1 MDHEIRRQY
10 GVLRQAYPPGEPITV
25 LHIGTDQTALAT
37 GTGEKA
43 DAVMLLAIGSRRT
56 ATDFFKHAPPLPNEL
71 ETAIMVVEDEV
82 TRARKMVAGHAMLLT
97 ADADIRDIAR
107 IARVSA
113 GDDDGMVVTNL
124 PALPIEAVERV
135 FDLLVAVSLGR
146 PASSA
151 GIPLHPEFAATLLI
165 LRELMHHLQFAS
177 VRILAL

>member
-10 GVLRQAYPPGEPITV
+10 GILRPAYPPGEPITV

-37 GTGEKA
+37 GTGDKA

-56 ATDFFKHAPPLPNEL
+56 ATDFFKHTPPVPHEL

-82 TRARKMVAGHAMLLT
+82 TRARKMVAGHATLLT
-97 ADADIRDIAR
+97 ADPDIRDIAR
-107 IARVSA
+107 IARASSRQ
-113 GDDDGMVVTNL
+113 DDRL
-124 PALPIEAVERV
+124 ALPVEAVERV
-135 FDLLVAVSLGR
+135 FDLLAAVSLGR

-177 VRILAL
+177 VRVLAL

>member
-56 ATDFFKHAPPLPNEL
+56 ATDFFKHAPPVPHEL

-82 TRARKMVAGHAMLLT
+82 TRARKMVAGHATLLT
-97 ADADIRDIAR
+97 ADPDIRDIAR
-107 IARVSA
+107 IARASSRQ
-113 GDDDGMVVTNL
+113 DDRL
-124 PALPIEAVERV
+124 ALPVEAVERV
-135 FDLLVAVSLGR
+135 FDLLAAVSLGR

-177 VRILAL
+177 VRVLAL

>member
-10 GVLRQAYPPGEPITV
+10 GVLRRAYPPGEPITV

-56 ATDFFKHAPPLPNEL
+56 ATDFFKHTPPVPHEL

-82 TRARKMVAGHAMLLT
+82 TRARKMVAGHATLLT
-97 ADADIRDIAR
+97 ADPDIRDIAR
-107 IARVSA
+107 IARASSRQ
-113 GDDDGMVVTNL
+113 DDEPAAIDL
-124 PALPIEAVERV
+124 PVEAVERV
-135 FDLLVAVSLGR
+135 FDLLAAVSLGR

-177 VRILAL
+177 VRVLAP

>member
-56 ATDFFKHAPPLPNEL
+56 ATDFFKHTPPVPHEL

-82 TRARKMVAGHAMLLT
+82 TRARKMVAGHATLLT
-97 ADADIRDIAR
+97 ADPDIRDIAR
-107 IARVSA
+107 IARASSRQ
-113 GDDDGMVVTNL
+113 DDRL
-124 PALPIEAVERV
+124 ALPVEAVERV
-135 FDLLVAVSLGR
+135 FDLLAAVSLGR

-177 VRILAL
+177 VRVLAL